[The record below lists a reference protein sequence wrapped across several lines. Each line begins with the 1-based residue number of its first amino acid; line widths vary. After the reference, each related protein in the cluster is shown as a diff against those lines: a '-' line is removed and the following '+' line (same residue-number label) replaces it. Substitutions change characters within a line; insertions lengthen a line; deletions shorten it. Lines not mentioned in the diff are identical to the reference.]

1 MSSRSRRI
9 EKPHDRITDELPGT
23 VPRDLPAAIDVDHRC
38 PVGGTLVRLRPL
50 ASRIDRVVFEQ
61 DERVGA
67 GTCDDLAVDAALH
80 LPGVEIGNCRGRQA
94 RHHHIEHASL
104 RSFWTASNNTLN
116 PGNADVYPSSMSGGR
131 PHAVS
136 RDSIAEAAC
145 ELFLEQGYE
154 RTTVAHIARRVGV
167 SRSSFFNYFESKSEV
182 FWSGLD
188 ERIEFLDGFLAA
200 ACPSSRPAEVVAD
213 AVREA
218 FSRFTPDALALAL
231 VNSEAMGVV
240 PELTQEMATRQWRIA
255 ASISPYLRRTGEEA
269 LAAEVHAAAYAG
281 AVVAALR
288 AWALAGA
295 GRESLDDLL
304 RRALGVLR

>member
-1 MSSRSRRI
+1 
-9 EKPHDRITDELPGT
+9 
-23 VPRDLPAAIDVDHRC
+23 
-38 PVGGTLVRLRPL
+38 
-50 ASRIDRVVFEQ
+50 
-61 DERVGA
+61 
-67 GTCDDLAVDAALH
+67 
-80 LPGVEIGNCRGRQA
+80 
-94 RHHHIEHASL
+94 
-104 RSFWTASNNTLN
+104 
-116 PGNADVYPSSMSGGR
+116 MSGGR

-136 RDSIAEAAC
+136 RELIAEAAC

-188 ERIEFLDGFLAA
+188 ERIRFLDAFLAA
-200 ACPSSRPAEVVAD
+200 ACPSSQPAAVVAD

-218 FSRFTPDALALAL
+218 FSRFAPDALALAL
-231 VNSEAMGVV
+231 VNSDAMGIV

-255 ASISPYLRRTGEEA
+255 TAISPYLRRTGQDA

-281 AVVAALR
+281 AVIAALR

-295 GRESLDDLL
+295 GRERLDDLL
-304 RRALGVLR
+304 GRALGVLR

>member
-1 MSSRSRRI
+1 M
-9 EKPHDRITDELPGT
+9 
-23 VPRDLPAAIDVDHRC
+23 
-38 PVGGTLVRLRPL
+38 
-50 ASRIDRVVFEQ
+50 
-61 DERVGA
+61 
-67 GTCDDLAVDAALH
+67 
-80 LPGVEIGNCRGRQA
+80 
-94 RHHHIEHASL
+94 
-104 RSFWTASNNTLN
+104 
-116 PGNADVYPSSMSGGR
+116 
-131 PHAVS
+131 
-136 RDSIAEAAC
+136 
-145 ELFLEQGYE
+145 
-154 RTTVAHIARRVGV
+154 
-167 SRSSFFNYFESKSEV
+167 
-182 FWSGLD
+182 
-188 ERIEFLDGFLAA
+188 
-200 ACPSSRPAEVVAD
+200 AD

>member
-1 MSSRSRRI
+1 
-9 EKPHDRITDELPGT
+9 
-23 VPRDLPAAIDVDHRC
+23 
-38 PVGGTLVRLRPL
+38 
-50 ASRIDRVVFEQ
+50 
-61 DERVGA
+61 
-67 GTCDDLAVDAALH
+67 
-80 LPGVEIGNCRGRQA
+80 
-94 RHHHIEHASL
+94 
-104 RSFWTASNNTLN
+104 
-116 PGNADVYPSSMSGGR
+116 MSGGR

-136 RDSIAEAAC
+136 RDSIAEAAR

-231 VNSEAMGVV
+231 VNSDAMGVV